1 MSTSYPSNLSDAEW
15 ECLQRHLPPLPK
27 RGRPPIHSPLN
38 HFRCDLLRAA
48 HRLSVALSS
57 SKLSTVADSLLPF
70 PAFAT
75 RMGPG
80 RSCCER
86 CIGLNANDKEGI
98 LTQVQPAWIR
108 HPRENGRGVVWD
120 LWLRC
125 PQAHQRAET
134 ASSCGYGSRIPIS
147 IYVTAAST
155 HDTRVGSLSA
165 RRAHVRACHVSAK
178 MWADAASARAG
189 VS

>member
-1 MSTSYPSNLSDAEW
+1 MRSGSVCNAISHPCPNVADRQFTPCEPFSMRSSTCCTPVVRGAIF
-15 ECLQRHLPPLPK
+15 QQAFH
-27 RGRPPIHSPLN
+27 RGRQ
-38 HFRCDLLRAA
+38 
-48 HRLSVALSS
+48 SS
-57 SKLSTVADSLLPF
+57 TISGVCVSK
-70 PAFAT
+70 
-75 RMGPG
+75 GPG

-98 LTQVQPAWIR
+98 LTQVQPAWMR

-134 ASSCGYGSRIPIS
+134 ASSCGYAGNPHFHLRDPCRHARYPRGLVVCSQGSS
-147 IYVTAAST
+147 S
-155 HDTRVGSLSA
+155 S
-165 RRAHVRACHVSAK
+165 CHVSAK
-178 MWADAASARAG
+178 IWADAASARAG

>member
-1 MSTSYPSNLSDAEW
+1 MRSGSVCNAISHPCPNVADRQFTPCEPFSMRSSTCCTPVVRGATFQLAF
-15 ECLQRHLPPLPK
+15 H
-27 RGRPPIHSPLN
+27 RGRQ
-38 HFRCDLLRAA
+38 
-48 HRLSVALSS
+48 SS
-57 SKLSTVADSLLPF
+57 TISGVCVSK
-70 PAFAT
+70 
-75 RMGPG
+75 GPR

-147 IYVTAAST
+147 IYVTPADT

-165 RRAHVRACHVSAK
+165 RRAQVLRATSEKDLGRCGLSL
-178 MWADAASARAG
+178 AG